1 MITDARLLE
10 DSDQLCKRIAKQSG
24 GIGVLSFSMGKD
36 SIAGWIQMQKHFTK
50 VYPVFLYMAPGLEFQ
65 RVQIEY
71 YEKTLGIRIQQFPNP
86 SLYRQ
91 LNCFMYQSP
100 GNLDAI
106 YDADLY
112 EAGYDDIFSLAK
124 MDLGISQ
131 DTYVA
136 VGNRMSDSLNRR
148 TSIIRFGPE
157 NKKRKQFFPVFDW
170 TNEEVVNEIRA
181 SGIRLPVD
189 YQIWGR
195 SFDGWD
201 FRFLAGLKEHFPG
214 DFQKVKEI
222 FPLIDLELKRYEH
235 YGII

>member
-1 MITDARLLE
+1 MAR
-10 DSDQLCKRIAKQSG
+10 QCG

-36 SIAGWIQMQKHFTK
+36 SIAGWIQMQKYFTK
-50 VYPVFLYMAPGLEFQ
+50 VYPVFLYMAPKLEFQ
-65 RVQIEY
+65 EEQIRY
-71 YEKTLGIRIQQFPNP
+71 YEKTLGIRIQRFPNP
-86 SLYRQ
+86 NFYRQ
-91 LNCFMYQSP
+91 LNCNMFQSP
-100 GNLDAI
+100 ENLDVI
-106 YDADLY
+106 WDENLY
-112 EAGYDDIFSLAK
+112 EASYDDIFSLAK

-131 DTYVA
+131 ETYVG

-148 TSIIRFGPE
+148 TSIIRYGLE

-170 TNEEVVNEIRA
+170 TNDEVVSEIRK

-201 FRFLAGLKEHFPG
+201 YRFLHGLKEHFPV

-222 FPLIDLELKRYEH
+222 FPLIDLELLRYH
-235 YGII
+235 DYGIV